1 MGWTSVLPRYTRGT
15 KKYCSSLV
23 WYSQAS
29 KKGMNIGTSSLHQS
43 THARTR
49 PYSLQHR
56 KDEWKRKRYWLV
68 LMIVMLC
75 VYIGALQKSG
85 IVVCQKQFQ
94 AFVVGK
100 LGRNYKKFQSMSG
113 PNRCA
118 VSLQLSFDLYSSTA
132 GKDRFES
139 GIRNEFEPNSTYI
152 ENPFEPRSSLIR
164 IAVGSGSD
172 IC

>member
-1 MGWTSVLPRYTRGT
+1 MWIRKRWLRRVRRWP
-15 KKYCSSLV
+15 
-23 WYSQAS
+23 
-29 KKGMNIGTSSLHQS
+29 
-43 THARTR
+43 HARTR

-56 KDEWKRKRYWLV
+56 KDEGKRKRYILV

-132 GKDRFES
+132 GKDRYQAQKLLIGAGLFRGGGECVLSSGAGSVES
-139 GIRNEFEPNSTYI
+139 EY
-152 ENPFEPRSSLIR
+152 
-164 IAVGSGSD
+164 
-172 IC
+172 